1 MWSLKITDSI
11 RVVPER
17 DSEGRVLP
25 TMAIEEKIRGVWR
38 IQKSNLKN
46 EHQVMNKL
54 NNMGIS
60 FEQMHGL
67 FTTPD
72 TEHVI

>member
-60 FEQMHGL
+60 FEQMHEL